1 MLSCLERGENVMIHC
16 LAGAHRAGTGAV
28 SFMMRQ
34 SGLSYEDAR
43 KVARKCRPVIDPYG
57 QLEGLLHSLE
67 KAADEI
73 KPVEDTSVS
82 QIDLKITVD
91 FEKNKLTIEGDGTFF
106 EVDCADLLSKS
117 RDELAIYV

>member
-1 MLSCLERGENVMIHC
+1 
-16 LAGAHRAGTGAV
+16 
-28 SFMMRQ
+28 MMRQ

-73 KPVEDTSVS
+73 KPVEDNSMS

-106 EVDCADLLSKS
+106 EVDPSKDCADLLSKS